1 MSTIPNIQTIKQTG
15 GISVSDVDKEMKGWI
30 TFEQNNLQST
40 KLPKPYK
47 NMKQKEIESKDEQN
61 NWQLHKEPLLLICN

>member
-30 TFEQNNLQST
+30 TFE
-40 KLPKPYK
+40 
-47 NMKQKEIESKDEQN
+47 
-61 NWQLHKEPLLLICN
+61 